1 MTQPTFAETMPDP
14 IIRTAFIDSLEIDL
28 TGGCGLCDTEA
39 IELCAGCGRCR
50 CDTHESCTRPAA

>member
-1 MTQPTFAETMPDP
+1 MEQPTFTETMPDP
-14 IIRTAFIDSLEIDL
+14 ITRAAFIDSLAIDL

-50 CDTHESCTRPAA
+50 CDTHENCTRPTP